1 MEPWFF
7 FFEDLFFR
15 LGDPV
20 ISAGEPETLNVRAA
34 NLIYILWLGL
44 VHYYQRE

>member
-1 MEPWFF
+1 MEPCFF

-15 LGDPV
+15 HGHTV

-44 VHYYQRE
+44 AHY